1 MTDSGTNDE
10 PSSKQQML
18 RGSIWAIGL
27 RWSVRLTGLVNMIV
41 LARLLT
47 PFDFGLISIAS
58 LIVGIAEV
66 FGQIGQ
72 YAALTRHPNPTR
84 EHYDSAWTVG
94 ILLGFSLTLMTWLL
108 MPLTTAYFNEPRA
121 AALVMV
127 LALRTSFLGAVNI
140 GVVNFRRDFNFSK
153 QFQYDLY
160 PTLIS
165 IAVTLCAAFVL
176 RNYWAL
182 VIGIL
187 IQLAS
192 ATVLSY
198 IMDPYRPRICFSKVG
213 EIWSFSSWILLRNI
227 GLFFNNQFDKFA
239 IGGFAGAAGMGRYN
253 GAQEVAT
260 GPTWELMAPVVGTLL
275 PVMAKVQNDKHARR
289 ELYLVV
295 LYWAAL
301 ISSSPSAGARLSG

>member
-27 RWSVRLTGLVNMIV
+27 RWSLRLTGLVSTII

-47 PFDFGLISIAS
+47 PADFGLVTIAS
-58 LIVGIAEV
+58 LIVGLVEV
-66 FGQIGQ
+66 FSQIGP

-94 ILLGFSLTLMTWLL
+94 ILLGFGLSLVTWILI
-108 MPLTTAYFNEPRA
+108 PFTTAYFNEPRA
-121 AALVMV
+121 ATLVAV

-140 GVVNFRRDFNFSK
+140 GIVNFRRDFQFSK
-153 QFQYDLY
+153 QFRYDLY

-165 IAVTLCAAFVL
+165 FVTTMCAAFIL

-187 IQLAS
+187 TQLAS
-192 ATVLSY
+192 STALSY
-198 IMDPYRPRICFSKVG
+198 IMDPFRPRICFTKVK
-213 EIWSFSSWILLRNI
+213 EIWSFSAWILL
-227 GLFFNNQFDKFA
+227 
-239 IGGFAGAAGMGRYN
+239 
-253 GAQEVAT
+253 
-260 GPTWELMAPVVGTLL
+260 
-275 PVMAKVQNDKHARR
+275 
-289 ELYLVV
+289 
-295 LYWAAL
+295 
-301 ISSSPSAGARLSG
+301 